1 MASKGARLELNGCK
15 QPSVYSPLLNL
26 PLGGVWIRFELEWDS
41 VHVAVDLME
50 MFWAVHMI

>member
-50 MFWAVHMI
+50 MFWAVHI